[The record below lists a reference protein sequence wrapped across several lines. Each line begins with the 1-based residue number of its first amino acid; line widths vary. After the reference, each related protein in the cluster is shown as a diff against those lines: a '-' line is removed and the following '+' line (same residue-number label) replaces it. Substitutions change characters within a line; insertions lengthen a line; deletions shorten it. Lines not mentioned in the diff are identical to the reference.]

1 MSGGPNLR
9 RAPRRAVAP
18 DSVVDVG
25 RLSPDRRFPPV
36 MRPNLAGV
44 ELTEWARLSS
54 QTVEA
59 QVREHGG
66 VLLRGFDVPTIE
78 AFHDFV
84 AAVYPALADY
94 NDQTTPRTSVGEQVY
109 TSTEYP
115 ANQVIDQHSE
125 MSYAREAPGRII
137 FYSVIPAREGGETPL
152 ADNRAVLGRLP
163 DEVRDT
169 FVDKGVM
176 YIRNYR
182 DELGLPWQTAFQT
195 DDRDEVEGRFRREE
209 MDFEW
214 TADGGLRLRHVG
226 PAVISHPG
234 TGEAVW
240 FNQADMFHTS
250 SLPLEVREALLSNFT
265 EEDAP
270 NHACFGDGSPIPE
283 QWLDEVRRAYDE
295 AKVMFPWERSDI
307 LILDNPLVTHGRMPF
322 KGERKVLVAMA
333 EPFRVADF
341 ELERVGAARSV
352 G

>member
-1 MSGGPNLR
+1 MSGAPNLR
-9 RAPRRAVAP
+9 RVPRQVVAP
-18 DSVVDVG
+18 DSVVGVG
-25 RLSPDRRFPPV
+25 RLTGLQFPPV
-36 MRPNLAGV
+36 MTPNVAGIELA
-44 ELTEWARLSS
+44 EWASLNSEA
-54 QTVEA
+54 VEG

-66 VLLRGFDVPTIE
+66 LLLRGFDVPTTE
-78 AFHDFV
+78 VFHDFV
-84 AAVYPALADY
+84 TAVYRELAEY

-125 MSYAREAPGRII
+125 MSYAREAPARIM
-137 FYSVIPAREGGETPL
+137 FYSVIPAQEGGETPL
-152 ADNRAVLGRLP
+152 ADNRAVLRSLP
-163 DEVRDT
+163 EEVRDT

-182 DELGLPWQTAFQT
+182 EELGLPWQTAFQT
-195 DDRDEVEGRFRREE
+195 DDRGEVEERFRRQD

-214 TADGGLRLRHVG
+214 TADGGLRLRHLG

-234 TGEAVW
+234 TGEPVW

-250 SLPLEVREALLSNFT
+250 SLPAQVREALLANFA

-283 QWLDEVRRAYDE
+283 EWLAEVRRAYEE
-295 AKVMFPWERSDI
+295 AQVMFPWERGDI
-307 LILDNPLVTHGRMPF
+307 LVLDNPLVTHGRMPF

-333 EPFRVADF
+333 EPFQVADF
-341 ELERVGAARSV
+341 ELERVGAVRSAD
-352 G
+352 

>member
-1 MSGGPNLR
+1 VSGGPNLR

-25 RLSPDRRFPPV
+25 RLGPDMPFPPV
-36 MRPNLAGV
+36 MRPNVAGV

-54 QTVEA
+54 EAVEA

-78 AFHDFV
+78 AFHDLV
-84 AAVYPALADY
+84 AAVYPALAEY

-125 MSYAREAPGRII
+125 MSYAREAPGRIV
-137 FYSVIPAREGGETPL
+137 FYSVIPAQEGGETPL
-152 ADNRAVLGRLP
+152 ADNRAVLARLP

-169 FVDKGVM
+169 FTDRGVM

-182 DELGLPWQTAFQT
+182 DELGLAWQTAFQT
-195 DDRDEVEGRFRREE
+195 DDRDEVEERFRREDME
-209 MDFEW
+209 FEW
-214 TADGGLRLRHVG
+214 TAGGGLRLRHVG

-234 TGEAVW
+234 TGETVW

-250 SLPLEVREALLSNFT
+250 SLPPEVRRALLSNFA

-270 NHACFGDGSPIPE
+270 NHVCFGDGSPIPE
-283 QWLDEVRRAYDE
+283 QWLDEVRRAYRE
-295 AKVMFPWERSDI
+295 TKVMFPWERSDI
-307 LILDNPLVTHGRMPF
+307 LVLDNPLVTHGRMPF

-341 ELERVGAARSV
+341 VLERVGAARS
-352 G
+352 GG